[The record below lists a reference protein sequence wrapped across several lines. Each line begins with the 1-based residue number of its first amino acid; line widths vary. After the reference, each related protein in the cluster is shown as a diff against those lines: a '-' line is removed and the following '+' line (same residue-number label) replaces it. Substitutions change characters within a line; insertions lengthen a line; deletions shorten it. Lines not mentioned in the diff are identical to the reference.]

1 MNIETIA
8 VHAGR
13 SVDPATGAITPPI
26 HMSTTFERQADGS
39 YPHGFVYGRSGNPS
53 RILLE
58 ECVRDLEGGVA
69 GAAFGSGMAAI
80 MSVFQALSPGDHVI
94 APLDIYHGTASLLR
108 GMLARWNLRT
118 SFVEMTDI
126 DEVRRAMNSST
137 RLIMVET
144 PSNPLLKITDI
155 AAVAEVAHQHGITCV
170 CDNTWAS
177 PALQRCLALGAD
189 LVVHSTTKYLGGHGD
204 VTGGMVVSARQDG
217 LFEEIRKIQQQGG
230 AVPSPFDCWLVLR
243 GIRTLPSLKCTIQG
257 WKGTPATRWPGGRW
271 NGLCLFPGRWRKGRS
286 MRAHSENAAK
296 VAKFLDGHPKVL
308 EVYYPGLEGRPGHEV
323 ARRQMERF
331 GGMLSFRVGGG
342 REEAFRVAAS
352 TTLFTR
358 ATSLGSYESLIEH
371 RASIE
376 GAESQTPDDLLRVSV
391 GLEHADDLIADLEQ
405 ALTS

>member
-94 APLDIYHGTASLLR
+94 APLDIYHGTAGLLR

-177 PALQRCLALGAD
+177 PALQRCLPLGAD

-217 LFEEIRKIQQQGG
+217 LFEEIRKIQQHGG

-243 GIRTLPSLKCTIQG
+243 GIRTLPY
-257 WKGTPATRWPGGRW
+257 R
-271 NGLCLFPGRWRKGRS
+271 

-308 EVYYPGLEGRPGHEV
+308 EVYYPGLEGRPGHKL

-342 REEAFRVAAS
+342 REQAFRVAAS